1 MERRTKSFLDEISGP
16 FVPPPKPT
24 EKVETI
30 RTELPKLVKA
40 GIKKLNPDQLDRLT
54 DYYLRM
60 KSRKQEKIYKEKYPD
75 DHKRFHF
82 TPTGKQLR
90 ILRYISFL
98 LSN

>member
-16 FVPPPKPT
+16 LVPPPKLT
-24 EKVETI
+24 EKVEMI

-40 GIKKLNPDQLDRLT
+40 GIKELNPDQLDRLT

-60 KSRKQEKIYKEKYPD
+60 KSRKQEKIYKENTQMIMKD
-75 DHKRFHF
+75 FILL
-82 TPTGKQLR
+82 QLESSLG
-90 ILRYISFL
+90 ILRYISFF